1 MNCSE
6 RTLARNGCF
15 ISYFQRLGWWI
26 PELPHIRLRPKFSV
40 WKSLSKFGRQ
50 YAQGRYDEIIPRLE
64 RELESR
70 GPNDD
75 IHHELGLAYNAIG
88 DHERALTHLQV
99 AVDWRKAHPEPRSSS
114 DEQDVGLGCAYSN
127 LAGVLESLGRHEEAE
142 AAVRAGLVV
151 NGKNFMLI
159 NQQAKYLIERD
170 DLDEAIQHLDV
181 SLKDSAPVF
190 DQGKTLLLFLS
201 TDKFDPLR
209 KDPRFGGLVQ
219 RAYGELAGMVEP
231 LAGDAEVEAALRD
244 SLAGDG
250 EGFLEHCQQAKHCLE
265 SGDFDGTFDHL
276 EASLNDGG
284 RVADPG
290 KLLLFVLCAHEFD
303 LLRKDPRFDHLLL
316 NASHHSKH

>member
-1 MNCSE
+1 M
-6 RTLARNGCF
+6 
-15 ISYFQRLGWWI
+15 
-26 PELPHIRLRPKFSV
+26 
-40 WKSLSKFGRQ
+40 
-50 YAQGRYDEIIPRLE
+50 
-64 RELESR
+64 
-70 GPNDD
+70 
-75 IHHELGLAYNAIG
+75 
-88 DHERALTHLQV
+88 
-99 AVDWRKAHPEPRSSS
+99 DWRKAHPEPRSSS
-114 DEQDVGLGCAYSN
+114 DQQDIGLGCAYSN

-159 NQQAKYLIERD
+159 CQQAEYLIERD
-170 DLDEAIQHLDV
+170 DLDEAFQHLDV

-190 DQGKTLLLFLS
+190 DHGKSLLHFLS
-201 TDKFDPLR
+201 TDRFDPVR

-250 EGFLEHCQQAKHCLE
+250 EGFLEHCRQAKHCLE

-284 RVADPG
+284 RVADSG

-303 LLRKDPRFDHLLL
+303 LLRKDPRFGHLLL